1 MKKKPTP
8 TTTNPKGTTTTNPK
22 STTNTNPKGTTNTN
36 TTTKKQTKP
45 STTKPSTTKPSCS
58 KPTTNPKPT
67 ANPKPTNNPKPTST
81 PIKQS
86 SPETSETLRKILHE
100 KLVQPL
106 PSANH
111 SNIVTNSNI
120 SSYLYLELYNHL
132 NSKDDIKALA
142 VCRLSNYI

>member
-1 MKKKPTP
+1 MKKKP
-8 TTTNPKGTTTTNPK
+8 NP
-22 STTNTNPKGTTNTN
+22 TNTNPKGNTTTN
-36 TTTKKQTKP
+36 TTTKKPTKP
-45 STTKPSTTKPSCS
+45 STTKSSTTKPSTTKPS
-58 KPTTNPKPT
+58 
-67 ANPKPTNNPKPTST
+67 NNPKPATKPKPPST
-81 PIKQS
+81 PTKQQ

-120 SSYLYLELYNHL
+120 SSYLYLELYNQL